1 MFATARLPV
10 QHETAYHRTLREQRR
25 PALLDSIM
33 KHKLTPF
40 VAGMALSLALAGP
53 SAHAAPNDGMTAPPA
68 ALALPG
74 QELTSDVLFLILLG
88 EIAGSRGDLPVSA
101 EAYLHAA
108 RQTQDP
114 RVARRATE
122 IALVARDL
130 DMAAAAARIWLD
142 TEPASEDARRML
154 AGILAARGDQMNEV
168 QIELARILASSEGE
182 RLEQNLLG
190 LNRAL
195 APLQDKSLVREI
207 VERLTSPYL
216 LLAPAHFARAQAL
229 AAEGDEPAALGS
241 AEEALRLRPDWEPAV
256 VLKSQL
262 LVQMNA
268 IQDALALLR
277 GYLTRHPE
285 SRNGAIAYARS
296 LVSARDFPAALAEFQ
311 RLLARQPDDVDLMY
325 AVAVIAAQTGNF
337 ALATE
342 QFKRAL
348 DRDHPERDGILFNLA
363 TIAERQGQ
371 RGEALELHRQVQS
384 GPHYIDAQIRIA
396 HLLAEGGNLAAAR
409 AHLRSAEV
417 EPDDRRR
424 LVFTEILLLRN
435 ANRNDEA
442 LKALDEALLNSPEDP
457 DMLYEAG
464 MLAESLNDLPRM
476 EQYMRLVIEIDP
488 EHAHAYN
495 ALGYTLAERG
505 IRLDEAE
512 ELIARALELAPEDAF
527 ILDSMGWVRFRRDD
541 AASALTYLERAY
553 AIRSDPEI
561 AAHFGEVLWALG
573 RKDEAS
579 AIWDRA
585 LRDHPDNK
593 VLGETVRR
601 LRSR

>member
-1 MFATARLPV
+1 
-10 QHETAYHRTLREQRR
+10 
-25 PALLDSIM
+25 M

-40 VAGMALSLALAGP
+40 VAGMALTLTLAAP
-53 SAHAAPNDGMTAPPA
+53 AAHAAPDEGVTTPA
-68 ALALPG
+68 AVLALPS

-114 RVARRATE
+114 RIARRATE

-130 DMAAAAARIWLD
+130 EMAAAAARIWLD

-195 APLQDKSLVREI
+195 APMQDKSLVREI
-207 VERLTSPYL
+207 IERLTAPYL
-216 LLAPAHFARAQAL
+216 QMAPSHLARAQAL
-229 AAEGDEPAALGS
+229 ATEGDDVAALGA

-262 LVQMNA
+262 LVQLNA
-268 IQDALALLR
+268 VQDAITLLR
-277 GYLTRHPE
+277 DYLTRHPQ

-296 LVSARDFPAALAEFQ
+296 LVSAQDFPAALAEFQ
-311 RLLARQPDDVDLMY
+311 RLLARQPDDVDLIY
-325 AVAVIAAQTGNF
+325 AVAIISAQTGDF
-337 ALATE
+337 ALATT

-348 DRDHPERDGILFNLA
+348 ERGHPERDAILFNLA

-371 RGEALELHRQVQS
+371 RGEALQLHREVQA
-384 GPHYIDAQIRIA
+384 GAHYLDAQIRIA
-396 HLLAEGGNLAAAR
+396 HLLSEAGDLEAAR
-409 AHLRSAEV
+409 SHLRNAEV

-424 LVFTEILLLRN
+424 LVFTEVLLLRN
-435 ANRNDEA
+435 ADRNDEA
-442 LKALDEALLNSPEDP
+442 LKTLDEALLNAPEDP
-457 DMLYEAG
+457 DLLYEAG
-464 MLAESLNDLPRM
+464 MLAERLNDLPRM
-476 EQYMRLVIEIDP
+476 EQYMRMVMEIDP
-488 EHAHAYN
+488 DHAHAYN

-505 IRLDEAE
+505 VRLDEAE
-512 ELIARALELAPEDAF
+512 ELILRALELAPEDAF

-541 AASALTYLERAY
+541 AAEALSYLERAY
-553 AIRSDPEI
+553 AIRKDPEI
-561 AAHFGEVLWALG
+561 AAHLGEVLWVLQ
-573 RKDEAS
+573 RRDEAT

-593 VLGETVRR
+593 VLGETVQR
-601 LRSR
+601 LRGR